1 MLPRDCHDVDK
12 ECRPSN
18 SMIGSTDRQ
27 IVYLLLLQPLLLL
40 AMLGVMMMPTTPT
53 LGFMILYL
61 CLSCQVT
68 PPSSSTSSSS
78 TRILLVHR
86 HLMLHFP
93 FIWFEWLPSNSRI
106 APVACSPVACSPV
119 ARSPIACIVIINFYT
134 MLIGSKVFP
143 YSIFYALCRNLHAV
157 QPGASEPCAVF
168 PGHLHT

>member
-1 MLPRDCHDVDK
+1 MLPRDCPDVDK

-68 PPSSSTSSSS
+68 FACT
-78 TRILLVHR
+78 I
-86 HLMLHFP
+86 
-93 FIWFEWLPSNSRI
+93 FII
-106 APVACSPVACSPV
+106 G
-119 ARSPIACIVIINFYT
+119 IVIICT
-134 MLIGSKVFP
+134 SPDTVHDTP
-143 YSIFYALCRNLHAV
+143 YSVHLGEACLL
-157 QPGASEPCAVF
+157 PASPSAIWSADRKIRSSAASQASFNVTVD
-168 PGHLHT
+168 PWRTM